1 MLRALSMVIE
11 PSTPKNRIGR
21 SPSQGRA
28 LFRWA
33 SAVLASLLVT
43 AGAGRSEASGPQ
55 NEILLSVTVGTARGR
70 VLCGVYERGGWLK
83 RPVKGSAASLQG
95 KVATCRFRNLKPGT
109 YAAGAFHDENSNGK
123 FDRAWTGLPKEPWCV
138 SRGAR
143 GTIGPPSFESAKFA
157 VTEGTVRLNCSA
169 R

>member
-1 MLRALSMVIE
+1 ME
-11 PSTPKNRIGR
+11 PSPPKSRIPR
-21 SPSQGRA
+21 SSARG
-28 LFRWA
+28 LVRWA
-33 SAVLASLLVT
+33 SVVLASLFVT
-43 AGAGRSEASGPQ
+43 AGAAGVEAKGPH
-55 NEILLSVTVGTARGR
+55 NEILLSVTVGAAKGR

-83 RPVKGSAASLQG
+83 RTVKGSAASFQG
-95 KVATCRFRNLKPGT
+95 KVATCRFRDLKPGT
-109 YAAGAFHDENSNGK
+109 YAAGAFQDENSNGK

-157 VTEGTVRLNCSA
+157 VTEGTVRLNCNA

>member
-1 MLRALSMVIE
+1 MTIESSPPKSRVLRSPARRRAL
-11 PSTPKNRIGR
+11 
-21 SPSQGRA
+21 
-28 LFRWA
+28 LRWA
-33 SAVLASLLVT
+33 CAALASLFVT
-43 AGAGRSEASGPQ
+43 ASAAGGEANVPQ
-55 NEILLSVTVGTARGR
+55 NEILLSVTVGAAKGR

-83 RPVKGSAASLQG
+83 RTVKGSAASFQG
-95 KVATCRFRNLKPGT
+95 KVATCRFRDLKPGT
-109 YAAGAFHDENSNGK
+109 YAAGAFQDENSNGK

>member
-1 MLRALSMVIE
+1 MTMESSPPRNRILRASA
-11 PSTPKNRIGR
+11 G
-21 SPSQGRA
+21 GRA

-33 SAVLASLLVT
+33 SVVLASLFVT
-43 AGAGRSEASGPQ
+43 AGAAGGEANGPH
-55 NEILLSVTVGTARGR
+55 NEILLSVTVGAAKGR

-83 RPVKGSAASLQG
+83 RTVKGSAASFQG
-95 KVATCRFRNLKPGT
+95 KVATCRFSDLKPGT
-109 YAAGAFHDENSNGK
+109 YAAGAFQDENSNGK

>member
-1 MLRALSMVIE
+1 LV
-11 PSTPKNRIGR
+11 
-21 SPSQGRA
+21 
-28 LFRWA
+28 RWA
-33 SAVLASLLVT
+33 SALLASLFVT
-43 AGAGRSEASGPQ
+43 ASAAGVEAKGPH
-55 NEILLSVTVGTARGR
+55 NEILLTVTVGAARGR

-83 RPVKGSAASLQG
+83 RTVKGSAASFQG
-95 KVATCRFRNLKPGT
+95 KVATCRFRDLKPGT
-109 YAAGAFHDENSNGK
+109 YAAGAFQDENSNGK